1 MNILG
6 IGVSTEAEDLTQES
20 KEEVWVLGEN
30 GDLIRLEDDDDED
43 N

>member
-6 IGVSTEAEDLTQES
+6 IGVSTEAEALTQES
-20 KEEVWVLGEN
+20 KEEVWILGEN
-30 GDLIRLEDDDDED
+30 GDLIRLGDDDDED

>member
-1 MNILG
+1 MNIWG
-6 IGVSTEAEDLTQES
+6 IGVSTEAEALTQES

>member
-6 IGVSTEAEDLTQES
+6 IGVSTEAEALTQES
-20 KEEVWVLGEN
+20 KEEVWVLGKN
-30 GDLIRLEDDDDED
+30 GDLVRLEDDDDED

>member
-6 IGVSTEAEDLTQES
+6 IGVSTEAESLTQES

>member
-6 IGVSTEAEDLTQES
+6 IGVSTEAEALTQER